1 MLKRQDLLF
10 GDETNLL
17 AKNRVDTGLR
27 AFILELR
34 PTNADGTSN
43 LTVHHDR
50 YPATLGKIIDPNGG
64 LITTAH
70 DRFFKYGG
78 WTAPMRRRL
87 RFEDRGFRSCCAT
100 SLHDVEIHQHTG
112 HIDDSHADHGIAL
125 GRKGET
131 SVDDFSGRIR
141 RQLLAIEK
149 RRLRH
154 YARRRQQCEHQNNN
168 DLVPQFSYT
177 PIFFT
182 DTKILFLDYAQQYGR
197 EASG

>member
-1 MLKRQDLLF
+1 MF

-43 LTVHHDR
+43 LTVHHNR

-78 WTAPMRRRL
+78 WTAPMRRRPL
-87 RFEDRGFRSCCAT
+87 PAKIAETLYPLEIS
-100 SLHDVEIHQHTG
+100 VEG
-112 HIDDSHADHGIAL
+112 
-125 GRKGET
+125 GE
-131 SVDDFSGRIR
+131 VSGR
-141 RQLLAIEK
+141 
-149 RRLRH
+149 
-154 YARRRQQCEHQNNN
+154 
-168 DLVPQFSYT
+168 
-177 PIFFT
+177 
-182 DTKILFLDYAQQYGR
+182 
-197 EASG
+197 